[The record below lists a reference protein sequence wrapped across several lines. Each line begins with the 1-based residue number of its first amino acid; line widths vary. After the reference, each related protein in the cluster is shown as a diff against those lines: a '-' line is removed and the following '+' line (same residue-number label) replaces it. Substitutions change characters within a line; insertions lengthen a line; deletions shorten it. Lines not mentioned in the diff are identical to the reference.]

1 MNERALSLAE
11 GFVSAHYV
19 QAGGEALRANE
30 RLVRSVLAQRRCPE
44 KGMSD
49 VAIEWLLH
57 QLALMDTNN
66 FPAHFGAGEREGR
79 VAAPLVARRNY
90 GLAHGIGRSGD
101 ILSDQP
107 KAAGSSLIHKLTNC
121 MMLDLLRL
129 AGAPSIESAVVFPMA
144 TGMTLSLVLSALAL
158 LRRDEK
164 RKEEPDLPKGA
175 VEDEPRYVIWT
186 RIDQKTALKCIEAA
200 GFVPELVELRHAPLQ
215 RKGSCGSVLGSETCL
230 HPFFL
235 QVHLDDI
242 VAAIQRVGG
251 PKHVLCVLSTTS
263 CFAPRIPDDVLA
275 IAKYCKAMNIPYV
288 INNAYG
294 VQSRVIM
301 RRLDAAMRLGR
312 IDAMV
317 QSGDKN
323 FLVPVGGAV
332 LSGKK
337 HVVGRAAALYAGRA
351 GISPILDLFIT
362 ALSMGRGGFQRLWD
376 VRYEV
381 LSMFRQGLRRFA
393 MARGE
398 VLLEEEGVNDTA
410 ASTTGFTGAAATTS
424 CTVRGTHRN
433 DISFAVTMH
442 TVGGA
447 ANAKAIGARLFRGAV
462 TGPRVIV
469 PDSTIKQ
476 LCGLSFRNYGMH
488 TNEVLP
494 CPLLVMACGIG
505 TTAEEVHGVMERLE
519 VAWPLPKPP
528 SSSVPLVVAAAGEEG
543 EIPVTAIAASV
554 MEPPLEKITD
564 GAPKSI
570 LNYGVDESEEEEEEE
585 ASSPQEEG
593 RQGEKSDGEGSERH

>member
-11 GFVSAHYV
+11 GFVSANYV

-66 FPAHFGAGEREGR
+66 FPAHVGAGEREGR

-144 TGMTLSLVLSALAL
+144 TGMTLSLVLRALAL

-164 RKEEPDLPKGA
+164 RKEMPDLLKGA
-175 VEDEPRYVIWT
+175 VEDEPRYVIWA

-200 GFVPELVELRHAPLQ
+200 GFVPEIVELRHAPLQ
-215 RKGSCGSVLGSETCL
+215 RKGTCGLGLGSETCL

-275 IAKYCKAMNIPYV
+275 IAKHCKFMNIPYV
-288 INNAYG
+288 VNNAYG

-337 HVVGRAAALYAGRA
+337 HVVERAAALYAGRA
-351 GISPILDLFIT
+351 SISPIVDLFIT
-362 ALSMGRGGFQRLWD
+362 ALSMGRGGFQRLWE

-381 LSMFRQGLRRFA
+381 LNMVQQGLRRFA

-398 VLLEEEGVNDTA
+398 VLLEEEDVNDIA
-410 ASTTGFTGAAATTS
+410 ASASAAGSTGAAATAS

-488 TNEVLP
+488 TDEVLP

-505 TTAEEVHGVMERLE
+505 TTAEEVRGVMERLE
-519 VAWPLPKPP
+519 VAWPLPRTL
-528 SSSVPLVVAAAGEEG
+528 SSAPLV
-543 EIPVTAIAASV
+543 AASV
-554 MEPPLEKITD
+554 MEPPLEKIKD
-564 GAPKSI
+564 VAPEVVV
-570 LNYGVDESEEEEEEE
+570 NYGVDDSGEEEE
-585 ASSPQEEG
+585 AL
-593 RQGEKSDGEGSERH
+593 